1 MNDQRLLLGAIRGPV
16 TMIVIGILFLI
27 DHLDYYS
34 FRQTWP
40 VLLIVMGLLTL
51 GARAG
56 WSRDAGQRGAGP
68 ESGSGNPSG
77 GVS

>member
-1 MNDQRLLLGAIRGPV
+1 MNDQRPLLRAIRGPV
-16 TMIVIGILFLI
+16 TMIVLGILFLI

-56 WSRDAGQRGAGP
+56 WSRDTGQGGADPERGP
-68 ESGSGNPSG
+68 GNPSG
-77 GVS
+77 GAS